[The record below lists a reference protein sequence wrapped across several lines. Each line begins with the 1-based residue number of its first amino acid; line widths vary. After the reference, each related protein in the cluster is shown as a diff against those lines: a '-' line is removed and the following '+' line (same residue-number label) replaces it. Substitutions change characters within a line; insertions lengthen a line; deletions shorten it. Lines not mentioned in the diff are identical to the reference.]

1 MCVFSCPEQLAAA
14 LLVADLLSWVG
25 GSFCS
30 LDESRF
36 EFRRSRWVENW
47 NRGGGERER
56 SEQALLAGIDCK
68 EAGMAERR
76 EVDEWV
82 QEFEDAM
89 KLAEEIMA
97 RIHQERSSYSASTGS
112 TGSATDDHVSSNS
125 SSDTDSNLQQMITSS
140 SLHTAVQQR
149 KLSHQVSM
157 PSSTSSC
164 RRKLSQLAHKLEHL
178 ESLLQQPNLKATMY
192 ANSNY

>member
-1 MCVFSCPEQLAAA
+1 
-14 LLVADLLSWVG
+14 
-25 GSFCS
+25 
-30 LDESRF
+30 
-36 EFRRSRWVENW
+36 
-47 NRGGGERER
+47 
-56 SEQALLAGIDCK
+56 
-68 EAGMAERR
+68 MAERR

-112 TGSATDDHVSSNS
+112 TGSATDDHVSTNS
-125 SSDTDSNLQQMITSS
+125 SSGDTDSNLQQMIMSS

-192 ANSNY
+192 ANSNYY

>member
-1 MCVFSCPEQLAAA
+1 
-14 LLVADLLSWVG
+14 
-25 GSFCS
+25 
-30 LDESRF
+30 
-36 EFRRSRWVENW
+36 
-47 NRGGGERER
+47 
-56 SEQALLAGIDCK
+56 
-68 EAGMAERR
+68 MAERR

-112 TGSATDDHVSSNS
+112 TGSATDDHVSTNS
-125 SSDTDSNLQQMITSS
+125 SSDTDSNLQQMIVSS

-192 ANSNY
+192 ANSNYYY